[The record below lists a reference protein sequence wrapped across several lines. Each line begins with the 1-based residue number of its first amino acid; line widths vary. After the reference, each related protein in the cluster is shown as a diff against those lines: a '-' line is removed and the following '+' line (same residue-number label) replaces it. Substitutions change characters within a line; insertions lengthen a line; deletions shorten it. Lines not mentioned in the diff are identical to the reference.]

1 MNWSQLLRLQR
12 TNERVWMLFDR
23 HVCSILDL
31 IEEQYLN
38 ILAVYRFQNVAVK
51 VVVNVFWFSFCC
63 YADDEKVT
71 FDDLS

>member
-1 MNWSQLLRLQR
+1 MFFL
-12 TNERVWMLFDR
+12 NELESTLDYGVQMKGLIDR
-23 HVCSILDL
+23 VCSILDL

-63 YADDEKVT
+63 YAEKVT
-71 FDDLS
+71 